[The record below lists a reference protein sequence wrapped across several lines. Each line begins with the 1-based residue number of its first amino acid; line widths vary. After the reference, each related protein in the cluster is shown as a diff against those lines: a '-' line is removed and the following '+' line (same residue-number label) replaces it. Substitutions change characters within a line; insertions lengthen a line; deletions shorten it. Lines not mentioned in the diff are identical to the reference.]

1 MSQNTGMMSNIG
13 NSLSQGYESA
23 KGAFESARSGLSN
36 SVDSFSKSAEGSAS
50 FMSSNTLVAK
60 FSFLILAILVFIVLF
75 KLGIT
80 LIMYFNSPSKSP
92 YLVKGLLNG
101 NDNITVSQDPN
112 VADSILVPRSN
123 NESSGAE
130 FTWSSWIYIINPSPE
145 DEKTKEFQH
154 IFSKGTNDPD
164 MNGLIQTN
172 NAPGVYL
179 KDRTNKLYVKMDT
192 VKAGDPINTIEIDN
206 VPIKKWVHL
215 VLRLQNNILDV
226 YINGTVSKRL
236 VLQHTPKQNFQ
247 DVFVNQHGGFS
258 GHLSD
263 LRYFDRA
270 LNVFEINGIL
280 NNGPNLTSSS
290 LSAFADTGF
299 YSYLSNMWYSSHV

>member
-23 KGAFESARSGLSN
+23 KGAFESARSGLSD

-80 LIMYFNSPSKSP
+80 LIMYFTTPSTSP

-101 NDNITVSQDPN
+101 NDTVTVSQDPN
-112 VADSILVPRSN
+112 VADSVLVPRSN

-130 FTWSSWIYIINPSPE
+130 FTWSSWIYIINPSSGE
-145 DEKTKEFQH
+145 DNKTYQH
-154 IFSKGTNDPD
+154 IFSKGTDD
-164 MNGLIQTN
+164 KGSDGLMQTN

-179 KDRTNKLYVKMDT
+179 KDNTNTLFIKMDT
-192 VKAGDPINTIEIDN
+192 VKAGDPINTIEVDN

-215 VLRLQNNILDV
+215 VLRLQNNILDI

-247 DVFVNQHGGFS
+247 DVYVNQNGGFS

-290 LSAFADTGF
+290 LSAFADNQF
-299 YSYLSNMWYSSHV
+299 YSYLSNMWYSSKV

>member
-101 NDNITVSQDPN
+101 NDTITVSQDPN
-112 VADSILVPRSN
+112 VADSVLLPRSN

-130 FTWSSWIYIINPSPE
+130 FTWSSWIYIINPSSGE
-145 DEKTKEFQH
+145 DKTYQH
-154 IFSKGTNDPD
+154 IFSKGTDD
-164 MNGLIQTN
+164 KGSDGLMQTN

-179 KDRTNKLYVKMDT
+179 KDNTNTLFIKMDT
-192 VKAGDPINTIEIDN
+192 VKAGDPINTIEVDN

-215 VLRLQNNILDV
+215 VLRLQNNILDI

-247 DVFVNQHGGFS
+247 DVYVNQNGGFS

-290 LSAFADTGF
+290 LSAFADNQF